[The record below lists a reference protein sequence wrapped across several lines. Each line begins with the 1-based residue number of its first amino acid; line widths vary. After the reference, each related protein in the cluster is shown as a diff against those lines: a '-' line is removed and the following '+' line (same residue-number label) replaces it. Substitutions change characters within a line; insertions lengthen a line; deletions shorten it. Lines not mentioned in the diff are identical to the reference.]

1 MKYYDVIIIGSGPAG
16 LFTAIN
22 CDDSNRV
29 IVLEK
34 NNVAGKKLL
43 LSGAG
48 QCNITHEGNVED
60 FVKHYGEHGRFLK
73 NALYRF
79 NNNDLLDFFR
89 KRKLEFISN
98 DEGKVFPNTLKA
110 SDVLDILIKECNKR
124 GVEINYNFCVTDI
137 SYNEEDKIFNVKSKG
152 KKYKSSNLVIATG
165 GNSYS
170 YTGSTGDGYTLA
182 SKLGHR
188 IEEPLPALTPLYIRD
203 YPFGDLSGISFED
216 IPIYLWRNNKKIKET
231 MGDILLT
238 HKHISGPGILN
249 FSRYVN
255 PNDVIKINFIGQKN
269 IEGFR
274 KEFIKDI
281 QSNGK
286 LLIKTLLKN
295 YSIPKRFIDEILKII
310 GIDEKITCANL
321 NKKLRNRLVMMLTE
335 YPMTVE
341 RLGEFNMAM
350 VTKGGVS
357 IREINTKT
365 MESKIVDGL
374 YFVGEVIDIDGDT
387 GGYNIQAAFS
397 TAFVAGNTI

>member
-188 IEEPLPALTPLYIRD
+188 IEEPLPALTPLYIKD